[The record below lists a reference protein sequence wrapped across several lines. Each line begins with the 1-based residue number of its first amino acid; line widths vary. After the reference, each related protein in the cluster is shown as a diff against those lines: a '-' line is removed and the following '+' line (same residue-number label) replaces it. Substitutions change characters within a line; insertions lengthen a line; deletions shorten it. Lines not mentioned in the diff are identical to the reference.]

1 MRTDDHPRRAR
12 RLLPWVGP
20 EGKPCY
26 LLGDSNGSGTG
37 HISRMADDI
46 ESVQL
51 TMSAELLDHAADLL
65 ADRKA
70 TAVQLQFL
78 AACMAQSLRDVRR
91 IAVSRGARIPV
102 PQEDGDDRPELEV

>member
-1 MRTDDHPRRAR
+1 MMTDEHRHPA

-26 LLGDSNGSGTG
+26 LLGDRNGSGTG

-51 TMSAELLDHAADLL
+51 GMSAELLGHAADLL
-65 ADRKA
+65 ADREA
-70 TAVQLQFL
+70 TAVQLHFL

-91 IAVSRGARIPV
+91 IAVSRGGRLPV
-102 PQEDGDDRPELEV
+102 PPQDEPDCPETEV